1 MPTLTGSQKEKT
13 IKYLTTV
20 LGVIAGGIT
29 GYAGTYCKIY
39 SPGNPFIYVVWLFS
53 CVTVPVGA
61 IFGGG
66 LVYLTFKLF
75 SVKPMKDADR
85 KCSTVSPDAIKTLFI
100 QVSYSLFLLGIM
112 WYLNETIWEPYLK
125 LSFKTGHFNN

>member
-1 MPTLTGSQKEKT
+1 M
-13 IKYLTTV
+13 KYATTF
-20 LGVIAGGIT
+20 LGDLCTFLGIIAGGIT

-61 IFGGG
+61 IFGGS

-75 SVKPMKDADR
+75 SVKPIKDADINR
-85 KCSTVSPDAIKTLFI
+85 QPKGEND
-100 QVSYSLFLLGIM
+100 
-112 WYLNETIWEPYLK
+112 
-125 LSFKTGHFNN
+125 